1 MSQKKQSD
9 TAKKNNN
16 NNKGLDKVCNFDK
29 ENGFKKLTKKVL
41 KILIIKIDY
50 KIINK
55 IKKINNIYY
64 KKDLILTNVKMIK
77 ILKNV
82 LFL

>member
-1 MSQKKQSD
+1 MQK
-9 TAKKNNN
+9 NN
-16 NNKGLDKVCNFDK
+16 NNKGLDKVYNFDK

>member
-1 MSQKKQSD
+1 MQKK
-9 TAKKNNN
+9 N
-16 NNKGLDKVCNFDK
+16 NNKGLDKVYNFDK

-55 IKKINNIYY
+55 IKKINNIYC